1 MLTHPRSVTNTP
13 LVPTRVFEF
22 VLVGIDRSPE
32 SLEAARQAASLVEPD
47 GRLSLL
53 AAWSLSPLTLG
64 TLGPMQVPDADEEEF
79 RGSFA
84 SALADAESVAGQT
97 RDGTPRDSALVRGTG
112 SAELL
117 AKAREGDVTLL
128 VVGSHRVE
136 PRARHPHGLD
146 CYGGRPRVSMFG
158 ARRPSP
164 EGVAAAPDR
173 RGRRR
178 LAGVSRCVRRGVQDR
193 RPLRK
198 RVVARRRARRQG
210 RQRAG
215 GQGDHRLPPRGSSGR
230 AGWRA
235 DGGGCGRR
243 PHHRRKPRAARRSG
257 TGLGVGA
264 ARPSGALLDVDRPRR
279 RRLLEPTTARRVVER
294 PQPAGR
300 SSPMTGDG
308 DGGKLVQ

>member
-13 LVPTRVFEF
+13 LVPTRVFES

-128 VVGSHRVE
+128 VVGSHGWSRARGILMGSTATEVVHE
-136 PRARHPHGLD
+136 SPCSVLVARPPRAWP
-146 CYGGRPRVSMFG
+146 PRRIVVG
-158 ARRPSP
+158 VDGSP
-164 EGVAAAPDR
+164 ESAAAYAAACRIADR
-173 RGRRR
+173 FGSALWPVVAHGGKGVNGQAVKAIIDYRHEDLADEPVGALTAAAADADLIIVGSRGLHGVRALGSVSER
-178 LAGVSRCVRRGVQDR
+178 LAH
-193 RPLRK
+193 
-198 RVVARRRARRQG
+198 RARCSTLIVRD
-210 RQRAG
+210 AG
-215 GQGDHRLPPRGSSGR
+215 GS
-230 AGWRA
+230 
-235 DGGGCGRR
+235 
-243 PHHRRKPRAARRSG
+243 
-257 TGLGVGA
+257 
-264 ARPSGALLDVDRPRR
+264 
-279 RRLLEPTTARRVVER
+279 
-294 PQPAGR
+294 
-300 SSPMTGDG
+300 
-308 DGGKLVQ
+308 